1 MIFSSEKTAR
11 GGGANMES
19 FFLEKFDC
27 GGEANMEKNRDG
39 GRASRRGRDMEN
51 FFSEKFDRGG
61 GRRIRITY
69 PRRSLPAAGAG
80 NTENFSSENFA
91 TPPPG
96 LFSTSLSI
104 SHTFP
109 RCFFAHR
116 LEIECIMAPPKKKQK
131 ASNTSRVSLSPNND
145 RGRPNKNNRRSA
157 RDQPQPDS
165 QPVIPVRHPEAYV
178 ESTILLSDEIFATA
192 CPKEWEGHLFRYCVA
207 SYNSATELFSLK
219 YEKQTILSDG
229 VSFLSDDDGD
239 VEIMENIKLETIQL
253 GMVLVCLMLVMSI

>member
-1 MIFSSEKTAR
+1 M
-11 GGGANMES
+11 
-19 FFLEKFDC
+19 
-27 GGEANMEKNRDG
+27 
-39 GRASRRGRDMEN
+39 
-51 FFSEKFDRGG
+51 
-61 GRRIRITY
+61 
-69 PRRSLPAAGAG
+69 PAAGAG
-80 NTENFSSENFA
+80 GTEYFSSDTFA

-116 LEIECIMAPPKKKQK
+116 LEIEYIMAPPKKKQK
-131 ASNTSRVSLSPNND
+131 ASNTARVSLSPNNH

-207 SYNSATELFSLK
+207 SYDSATKLFSLK

-239 VEIMENIKLETIQL
+239 VEIMENVKLETIQL
-253 GMVLVCLMLVMSI
+253 GANRYSAALARISDYRVKEKGVVVKSLKQDDTYLLPAQVDLRDINETVSKMGSKGWKAVEIMEVGNT